1 MTQSFASADHA
12 GRKSGPPVSPA
23 RRRWALAA
31 LATLV
36 WAGCLGGGPGPESC
50 DIELVGL
57 ESNVN
62 HARGTDISYRVKGFA
77 GTPGIV
83 SLVAQQRN
91 GGYLS
96 GKGVEVGP
104 GSFVAI
110 VEQKLTGPAAGYVVL
125 LEVADGRCRKEAP
138 LPE

>member
-12 GRKSGPPVSPA
+12 GHKSRPPVSPA
-23 RRRWALAA
+23 RSPWALAA
-31 LATLV
+31 LAALV
-36 WAGCLGGGPGPESC
+36 WVGCLGGGPGPESC

-57 ESNVN
+57 ESHVN

-77 GTPGIV
+77 GTRGIV

-110 VEQKLTGPAAGYVVL
+110 VEQKLTGPAEGYVVL
-125 LEVADGRCRKEAP
+125 LEVVDGRCRKEAP

>member
-12 GRKSGPPVSPA
+12 GHKSGPPVSPA
-23 RRRWALAA
+23 RSPWALAA
-31 LATLV
+31 LAALV
-36 WAGCLGGGPGPESC
+36 WVGCLGGGPGPESC

-57 ESNVN
+57 ESHVN
-62 HARGTDISYRVKGFA
+62 HARGTDISYMVKGFA
-77 GTPGIV
+77 GTRGIV

-110 VEQKLTGPAAGYVVL
+110 VEQKLTGPAEGYVVL
-125 LEVADGRCRKEAP
+125 LEVVDGRCRKEAP

>member
-1 MTQSFASADHA
+1 MTQSFASAA
-12 GRKSGPPVSPA
+12 GHRSGPPVSPA
-23 RRRWALAA
+23 RSPWALAA
-31 LATLV
+31 LAALV
-36 WAGCLGGGPGPESC
+36 WVGCLGGGPGPESC

-57 ESNVN
+57 ESHVN

-77 GTPGIV
+77 GTRGIV

-110 VEQKLTGPAAGYVVL
+110 VEQKLTGPAEGYVVL
-125 LEVADGRCRKEAP
+125 LEVVDGRCRKEAP